1 MFFLIMAW
9 EKSGLSKKRFC
20 KEHQVTEHLFNYWY
34 RKYRQ
39 NNEST
44 TEGFVPVRLNNN
56 ESITGSFEVSYPN
69 GVRVSLPTGTNF
81 SDIKSLIELI

>member
-1 MFFLIMAW
+1 MFSFIRAW

-20 KEHQVTEHLFNYWY
+20 KEHQVTEHLFYYWY

>member
-1 MFFLIMAW
+1 MFPLIKVW
-9 EKSGLSKKRFC
+9 EKSGLHKKRFC
-20 KEHQVTEHLFNYWY
+20 KEYQIPEHLFYYWY
-34 RKYRQ
+34 RKYLQ

-44 TEGFVPVRLNNN
+44 IEGFVPVKLNNN